1 MEPRFILDANVGGLA
16 KWLRAMGYDA
26 AFIPDVD
33 DGELL
38 RIAIA
43 QDRCV
48 VTRDRRILE
57 RRVVVKGPV
66 KAVLATSDDP
76 MSQLRQLA
84 KTLDLGLDMDFSR
97 RIECN
102 AALSLVDNRSVV
114 ERVPPFVFRT
124 QDRFHECLVCTRLYW
139 RGTHWRNMR
148 RELATLAKGS

>member
-48 VTRDRRILE
+48 VT
-57 RRVVVKGPV
+57 
-66 KAVLATSDDP
+66 
-76 MSQLRQLA
+76 
-84 KTLDLGLDMDFSR
+84 
-97 RIECN
+97 
-102 AALSLVDNRSVV
+102 
-114 ERVPPFVFRT
+114 
-124 QDRFHECLVCTRLYW
+124 
-139 RGTHWRNMR
+139 
-148 RELATLAKGS
+148 